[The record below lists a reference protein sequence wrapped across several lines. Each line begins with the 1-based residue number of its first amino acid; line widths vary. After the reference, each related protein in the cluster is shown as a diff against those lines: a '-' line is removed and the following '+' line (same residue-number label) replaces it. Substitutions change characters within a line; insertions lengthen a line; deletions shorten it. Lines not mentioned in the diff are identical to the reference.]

1 MAKKITLIIFTLVF
15 VVGCIGAFVPTFQ
28 MEGFI
33 AFLKVFTP
41 TFITLLTS
49 IGASAITDKIKT
61 DNIKAEKKLPSN
73 DNEDAFD
80 KEDGK

>member
-49 IGASAITDKIKT
+49 IGASAITDKIKA
-61 DNIKAEKKLPSN
+61 IPN
-73 DNEDAFD
+73 DNEDASM
-80 KEDGK
+80 KRMENNV

>member
-33 AFLKVFTP
+33 AFIKVFTP

-49 IGASAITDKIKT
+49 IGASAITDKIK
-61 DNIKAEKKLPSN
+61 AEKKIPSN
-73 DNEDAFD
+73 DNEDASI
-80 KEDGK
+80 KRMENNV

>member
-61 DNIKAEKKLPSN
+61 EKKLPN
-73 DNEDAFD
+73 DDEDALI
-80 KEDGK
+80 KRMENNV

>member
-61 DNIKAEKKLPSN
+61 DKIKAEKTIPN
-73 DNEDAFD
+73 DG
-80 KEDGK
+80 EDGK

>member
-49 IGASAITDKIKT
+49 IGASSITDK
-61 DNIKAEKKLPSN
+61 IKAEKKLPN
-73 DNEDAFD
+73 DEDASI
-80 KEDGK
+80 KRMENNV

>member
-61 DNIKAEKKLPSN
+61 EKKIPSN
-73 DNEDAFD
+73 DEDALD

>member
-61 DNIKAEKKLPSN
+61 IPN
-73 DNEDAFD
+73 DNEDASM
-80 KEDGK
+80 KRMENNV

>member
-49 IGASAITDKIKT
+49 IGASAITDKIK
-61 DNIKAEKKLPSN
+61 AEKKLPSN
-73 DNEDAFD
+73 DEDASI
-80 KEDGK
+80 KRMENNV

>member
-33 AFLKVFTP
+33 SFIKVFTP

-49 IGASAITDKIKT
+49 IGASAITDKIK
-61 DNIKAEKKLPSN
+61 AEKKIPSN
-73 DNEDAFD
+73 DEDALD
-80 KEDGK
+80 KEDGKNV

>member
-61 DNIKAEKKLPSN
+61 IPN
-73 DNEDAFD
+73 DEDASM
-80 KEDGK
+80 KRMENNV

>member
-33 AFLKVFTP
+33 AFIKVFTP

-61 DNIKAEKKLPSN
+61 EKKLPSN
-73 DNEDAFD
+73 DNEDASI
-80 KEDGK
+80 KRMENNV

>member
-33 AFLKVFTP
+33 AFIKVFTP

-49 IGASAITDKIKT
+49 IGASAITDKIK
-61 DNIKAEKKLPSN
+61 AEKKIPSN
-73 DNEDAFD
+73 DEDALD
-80 KEDGK
+80 KEDGKNV

>member
-33 AFLKVFTP
+33 AFIKVFTP

-49 IGASAITDKIKT
+49 IGASAITDKIK
-61 DNIKAEKKLPSN
+61 AEKTIPN
-73 DNEDAFD
+73 DGDALD

>member
-33 AFLKVFTP
+33 SFIKVFTP

-49 IGASAITDKIKT
+49 IGASAITDKIK
-61 DNIKAEKKLPSN
+61 AEKTIPN
-73 DNEDAFD
+73 DNEDASI
-80 KEDGK
+80 KRMENNV

>member
-33 AFLKVFTP
+33 SFIKVFTP

-49 IGASAITDKIKT
+49 IGASSITDKIKA
-61 DNIKAEKKLPSN
+61 DKIKTITN
-73 DNEDAFD
+73 DNEDVLD
-80 KEDGK
+80 KEDGKNV

>member
-49 IGASAITDKIKT
+49 IGASAITDKIK
-61 DNIKAEKKLPSN
+61 AEKTIPN
-73 DNEDAFD
+73 DEDASI
-80 KEDGK
+80 KRMENNV

>member
-33 AFLKVFTP
+33 SFIKVFTP

-61 DNIKAEKKLPSN
+61 IPN
-73 DNEDAFD
+73 DNEDASI
-80 KEDGK
+80 KRMENNV

>member
-41 TFITLLTS
+41 TFITLRTS

-61 DNIKAEKKLPSN
+61 DKTIPN
-73 DNEDAFD
+73 DNEDASM
-80 KEDGK
+80 KRMENNV

>member
-49 IGASAITDKIKT
+49 IGASAITDKIKA
-61 DNIKAEKKLPSN
+61 IPN
-73 DNEDAFD
+73 DEDASV
-80 KEDGK
+80 KRMENNV

>member
-49 IGASAITDKIKT
+49 IGASAITDKIK
-61 DNIKAEKKLPSN
+61 AEKKLPSN
-73 DNEDAFD
+73 DEDALD

>member
-15 VVGCIGAFVPTFQ
+15 VVGCMGAFVPTFQ

-33 AFLKVFTP
+33 AFIKVFTP

-61 DNIKAEKKLPSN
+61 DKTIPN
-73 DNEDAFD
+73 DNE
-80 KEDGK
+80 EDGKNV

>member
-49 IGASAITDKIKT
+49 IGASAITDKIK
-61 DNIKAEKKLPSN
+61 AEKTIPN
-73 DNEDAFD
+73 DNEDASI
-80 KEDGK
+80 KRMENNV

>member
-33 AFLKVFTP
+33 AFIKVFTP

-49 IGASAITDKIKT
+49 IGASAITDKIK
-61 DNIKAEKKLPSN
+61 AEKTIPSN
-73 DNEDAFD
+73 DNEDASI
-80 KEDGK
+80 KRMENNV

>member
-33 AFLKVFTP
+33 SFIKVFTP

-49 IGASAITDKIKT
+49 IGASAITDKIK
-61 DNIKAEKKLPSN
+61 AEKKLPSN
-73 DNEDAFD
+73 DEDASM
-80 KEDGK
+80 KRMENNV

>member
-33 AFLKVFTP
+33 AFIKVFTP

-49 IGASAITDKIKT
+49 IGASAITDKIK
-61 DNIKAEKKLPSN
+61 AEKTIPN
-73 DNEDAFD
+73 DNEDASI
-80 KEDGK
+80 KRMENNV

>member
-33 AFLKVFTP
+33 SFIKVFTP

-61 DNIKAEKKLPSN
+61 EKKIPSN
-73 DNEDAFD
+73 DEDALM
-80 KEDGK
+80 KRMENNV

>member
-33 AFLKVFTP
+33 AFIKVFTP

-49 IGASAITDKIKT
+49 IGVSRVTDKIKA
-61 DNIKAEKKLPSN
+61 IPN
-73 DNEDAFD
+73 DNEDALI
-80 KEDGK
+80 KRMENNV

>member
-1 MAKKITLIIFTLVF
+1 MANKITLIIFTLVF

-61 DNIKAEKKLPSN
+61 IPN
-73 DNEDAFD
+73 DNEDASI
-80 KEDGK
+80 KRMENNV

>member
-33 AFLKVFTP
+33 AFIKVFTP

-49 IGASAITDKIKT
+49 IGASAITDKIK
-61 DNIKAEKKLPSN
+61 AEKTIPN
-73 DNEDAFD
+73 DNEDASIKRMEND
-80 KEDGK
+80 V

>member
-33 AFLKVFTP
+33 SFIKVFTP

-61 DNIKAEKKLPSN
+61 IPN
-73 DNEDAFD
+73 DEDASI
-80 KEDGK
+80 KRMENNV

>member
-1 MAKKITLIIFTLVF
+1 MAKKVTLIIFTLVF

-33 AFLKVFTP
+33 AFLKVFTS

-61 DNIKAEKKLPSN
+61 IPN
-73 DNEDAFD
+73 DNEDASM
-80 KEDGK
+80 KRMENNV

>member
-33 AFLKVFTP
+33 AFIKVFTP

-49 IGASAITDKIKT
+49 IGVSRVTDKIKA
-61 DNIKAEKKLPSN
+61 IPN
-73 DNEDAFD
+73 DNEDASI
-80 KEDGK
+80 KRMENNV

>member
-1 MAKKITLIIFTLVF
+1 MAKKITLIIFTLAF

-49 IGASAITDKIKT
+49 IGASSITDK
-61 DNIKAEKKLPSN
+61 IKAEKKLPN
-73 DNEDAFD
+73 DNEDASI
-80 KEDGK
+80 KRMENNV

>member
-33 AFLKVFTP
+33 AFIKVFTP

-49 IGASAITDKIKT
+49 IGASAITDKIK
-61 DNIKAEKKLPSN
+61 AEKKIPN
-73 DNEDAFD
+73 DNEDASI
-80 KEDGK
+80 KRMENNV

>member
-33 AFLKVFTP
+33 AFIKVFTP

-49 IGASAITDKIKT
+49 IGASAITDKIK
-61 DNIKAEKKLPSN
+61 AEKTIPN
-73 DNEDAFD
+73 DNEDASM
-80 KEDGK
+80 KRMENNV

>member
-49 IGASAITDKIKT
+49 IGASAITDKIK
-61 DNIKAEKKLPSN
+61 AEKKIPSN
-73 DNEDAFD
+73 DEDALD
-80 KEDGK
+80 KEDGKNV

>member
-61 DNIKAEKKLPSN
+61 EKTIPSN
-73 DNEDAFD
+73 DEDASM
-80 KEDGK
+80 KRMENNV

>member
-49 IGASAITDKIKT
+49 IGASAITDKIK
-61 DNIKAEKKLPSN
+61 AEKTIPSN
-73 DNEDAFD
+73 DNEDASI
-80 KEDGK
+80 KRMENNV

>member
-33 AFLKVFTP
+33 AFIKVFTP

-49 IGASAITDKIKT
+49 IGASAITDKIK
-61 DNIKAEKKLPSN
+61 AEKKLPSN
-73 DNEDAFD
+73 EEDALD

>member
-33 AFLKVFTP
+33 SFIKVFTP

-49 IGASAITDKIKT
+49 IGASAITDKIK
-61 DNIKAEKKLPSN
+61 AEKTIPSN
-73 DNEDAFD
+73 DNEDASI
-80 KEDGK
+80 KRMENNV